1 MQQKIKPLILPV
13 LLVSLAVTGC
23 ANRKPATTETPTPL
37 PSSSSSD
44 TTSTSPSVTTTPIPD
59 PYAEIDQRGGSSLG
73 VSDASRPFLAKR
85 VVHFDYD
92 SSELSQSDYQTLQAH
107 ALYLN
112 ANTNSKVALIG
123 HTDERG
129 TREYNMALG
138 ERRAKSVA
146 AFLTSNG
153 VNPSQL
159 ETVSYGKEQPVND
172 GHDENAWR
180 ENRRVEINYEAVP
193 PLLSVPAQR

>member
-1 MQQKIKPLILPV
+1 MKKNFKLIVLPLIV
-13 LLVSLAVTGC
+13 GTLAITGC
-23 ANRKPATTETPTPL
+23 ANRKPATTDTASTL
-37 PSSSSSD
+37 PVSN
-44 TTSTSPSVTTTPIPD
+44 TTAVSTTPISD
-59 PYAEIDQRGGSSLG
+59 PYANIDQRGGSALG
-73 VSDASRPFLAKR
+73 VTDANRPFLANR

-92 SSELSQSDYQTLQAH
+92 SSDLSQDDYQTLQAH
-107 ALYLN
+107 AQYLT
-112 ANTNSKVALIG
+112 ANTNSKVALVG

-129 TREYNMALG
+129 TREYNIALG

-153 VNPSQL
+153 VNANQL
-159 ETVSYGKEQPVND
+159 ETVSYGKEQPVNE
-172 GHDENAWR
+172 GHDESAWR